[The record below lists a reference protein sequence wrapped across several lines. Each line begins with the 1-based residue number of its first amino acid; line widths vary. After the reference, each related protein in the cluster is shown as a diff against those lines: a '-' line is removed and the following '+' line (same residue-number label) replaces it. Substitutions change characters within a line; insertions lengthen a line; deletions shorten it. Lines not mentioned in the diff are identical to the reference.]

1 MTLLLCGR
9 RDRLKVARDHR
20 GRAQHPLRGIMQAQR
35 HGLVLTLAV
44 VQQQAVLVRLR
55 TVIPPLQQSLATTG
69 SALALSVGKARL
81 KHPQA
86 LVSPT

>member
-69 SALALSVGKARL
+69 ARSRFRLA
-81 KHPQA
+81 KHA
-86 LVSPT
+86 